1 MQTSNC
7 QLINAVDDFN
17 TTMCQPMTT
26 KRQRE
31 IVIEFEQVKM
41 IRKRAKTELHHCDSC
56 GRLVDFVSLQTA
68 ATLFEIGKDK
78 LAEFVYERGIHIEI
92 AVGDGSVCVTSLL
105 ETMQTQKQLQAD
117 GNNSLLRS

>member
-1 MQTSNC
+1 
-7 QLINAVDDFN
+7 
-17 TTMCQPMTT
+17 MTT

-41 IRKRAKTELHHCDSC
+41 IRKRAKTELHHCDNC

-78 LAEFVYERGIHIEI
+78 LAEFVYERGIHIET

-105 ETMQTQKQLQAD
+105 ETMQTLKQLQTD
-117 GNNSLLRS
+117 GTNGLLRA